1 MTSSTARNWVVV
13 AGGSGGIG
21 RAISTALAADGWN
34 VVVGYHSRIDGAE
47 KTAAAVREQSREAV
61 LMQADLSDPDNAR
74 SFAAEVNRSV
84 QVSGVVYAAGPLIPM
99 DFVANISPEQFSRQ
113 IDLDLKA
120 SYNFVHP
127 FLPTLREAKGAILA
141 VVTPV
146 IERYTR
152 SDLLSSAPKAGVQAL
167 IRGIAAEEGR
177 YGVRANAVGVGVV
190 EGDGLWTSL
199 NASGVFTEKGLKQ
212 ALAAIPLGHFGTE
225 ADVGEA
231 ARFLMSDR
239 AKWITG
245 QTLNVDGGYSV

>member
-1 MTSSTARNWVVV
+1 MTTSAKNDWVVV

-34 VVVGYHSRIDGAE
+34 VVVGYHSRIEGAE
-47 KTAAAVREQSREAV
+47 KTAAAVREQSRDA
-61 LMQADLSDPDNAR
+61 LIMQVDLSDPANAQ
-74 SFAAEVNRSV
+74 SFITEVTQSV
-84 QVSGVVYAAGPLIPM
+84 RVSGIVYAAGPLIPM
-99 DFVANISPEQFSRQ
+99 DFIANISPEQFSRQ

-120 SYNFVHP
+120 SYNFIQP
-127 FLPTLREAKGAILA
+127 FLPTLRENKGAILA

-167 IRGIAAEEGR
+167 IRGVAAEEGR
-177 YGVRANAVGVGVV
+177 YGVRANAIGVGVV
-190 EGDGLWTSL
+190 KGDGLWTSL

-212 ALAAIPLGHFGTE
+212 ALAAIPLGEFGTE

-231 ARFLMSDR
+231 AQFLMSRR

-245 QTLNVDGGYSV
+245 QTLNVDGGYSL